1 MNRVRLS
8 CHRFAEPILPTLK
21 GALPSR
27 FNGVPA
33 AFMEQLP
40 ADRQAYFTQKAAA
53 NKWTVLAVFA
63 VGALIVAYESARVRD
78 LGFDALRVLVYV
90 PMSVALL
97 AAGVVVPVLNRR
109 RYQLVVRQYAFNEA
123 QQEWTLTLLHNERQ
137 VLVRKAPVVGQF
149 TYFGKEYA
157 AQVFTQSGQTW
168 HFPLAPATRQ
178 PSTAL
183 SQG

>member
-1 MNRVRLS
+1 
-8 CHRFAEPILPTLK
+8 
-21 GALPSR
+21 
-27 FNGVPA
+27 
-33 AFMEQLP
+33 MEQLP

-90 PMSVALL
+90 PMSGALL
-97 AAGVVVPVLNRR
+97 AAGVVVPVLNSR
-109 RYQLVVRQYAFNEA
+109 RYQRVVRQYAFDGA
-123 QQEWTLTLLHNERQ
+123 QQGWTLTLLHNERQ
-137 VLVRKAPVVGQF
+137 VLVREAPVVGQF
-149 TYFGKEYA
+149 AYFGKDYA
-157 AQVFTQSGQTW
+157 AQIFTQNGQNW
-168 HFPLAPATRQ
+168 HFPLAPTTRQ

>member
-1 MNRVRLS
+1 
-8 CHRFAEPILPTLK
+8 
-21 GALPSR
+21 
-27 FNGVPA
+27 
-33 AFMEQLP
+33 MEQLP

-97 AAGVVVPVLNRR
+97 AAGVVVSVLNRR
-109 RYQLVVRQYAFNEA
+109 RYQLVVRQYGFNEA

-157 AQVFTQSGQTW
+157 AQVFTQNGQTW